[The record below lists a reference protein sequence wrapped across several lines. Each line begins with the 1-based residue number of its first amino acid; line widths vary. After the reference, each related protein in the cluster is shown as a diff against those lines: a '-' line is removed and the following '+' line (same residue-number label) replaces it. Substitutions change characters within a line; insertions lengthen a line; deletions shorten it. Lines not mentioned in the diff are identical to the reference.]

1 MAFTANWPAND
12 DSLQND
18 IKRTC
23 LDDRMTQN
31 TYGFLNNFYPQRS
44 HYDLKKL
51 QNKNDVTPPEWFNMI
66 TNTSGTPNNN
76 CTIPCKFSEDFVDA
90 PKSADESDEYV
101 KFRVLDTEK
110 DNFLGEKGKQW
121 VLDEDKMND
130 DDPDSLKRLT
140 YYKMKD
146 IPDTLYTGPSGED
159 GAENPP
165 GEVKYCY
172 NKETKVDHSADVLK
186 YIQELFNGDIEKAK
200 THYIALCQNAELP
213 DPDNPTTGLRG
224 CPEYMRWEVK

>member
-1 MAFTANWPAND
+1 
-12 DSLQND
+12 
-18 IKRTC
+18 
-23 LDDRMTQN
+23 
-31 TYGFLNNFYPQRS
+31 
-44 HYDLKKL
+44 
-51 QNKNDVTPPEWFNMI
+51 
-66 TNTSGTPNNN
+66 
-76 CTIPCKFSEDFVDA
+76 
-90 PKSADESDEYV
+90 
-101 KFRVLDTEK
+101 
-110 DNFLGEKGKQW
+110 
-121 VLDEDKMND
+121 
-130 DDPDSLKRLT
+130 
-140 YYKMKD
+140 MKD